1 MKTLTPLKAIRKNCV
16 ECSGGSL
23 KNVRECHIT
32 DCHFYEY
39 RLGKNFR
46 RKGIGGKCKSKKIKV
61 KNEKVEVQ
69 SDTQLNLL

>member
-1 MKTLTPLKAIRKNCV
+1 MKILTPLKAIRKNCID
-16 ECSGGSL
+16 CSGGSL

-32 DCHFYEY
+32 DCCLYEY

-46 RKGIGGKCKSKKIKV
+46 RKGIGGKCKSKKLKA

-69 SDTQLNLL
+69 SDMQLALL